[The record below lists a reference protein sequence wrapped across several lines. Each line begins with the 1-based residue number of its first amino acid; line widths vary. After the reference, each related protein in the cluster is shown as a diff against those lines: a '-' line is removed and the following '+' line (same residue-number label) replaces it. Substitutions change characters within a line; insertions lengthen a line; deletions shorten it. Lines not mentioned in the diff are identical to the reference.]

1 MLVESTESG
10 RLIGQRAV
18 FRLHF
23 VVFKNDRDRVLT
35 LSINVGRFF
44 HDDEILIAKRSG
56 RAQDRFHLFL
66 RHAFCHLIDVR
77 FGDALAGTGNSDYEQ
92 EHEQKSRYRSQD

>member
-35 LSINVGRFF
+35 LSINVGRLF
-44 HDDEILIAKRSG
+44 HDHEILIVKRSG

-66 RHAFCHLIDVR
+66 RHAICHLIDVCL
-77 FGDALAGTGNSDYEQ
+77 GDAFAGTGDA
-92 EHEQKSRYRSQD
+92 EHEQEYERESRHRLQD

>member
-23 VVFKNDRDRVLT
+23 VVFKNDRDRVFI

-44 HDDEILIAKRSG
+44 HDHEILSAKRSG
-56 RAQDRFHLFL
+56 WAQDRFYLFF
-66 RHAFCHLIDVR
+66 RHAFCYLIDVG
-77 FGDALAGTGNSDYEQ
+77 FGDAFAGTGNSDYEQ
-92 EHEQKSRYRSQD
+92 EHEHESRYRSQD

>member
-23 VVFKNDRDRVLT
+23 VVFKNYRDRVLT

-44 HDDEILIAKRSG
+44 HDHEILSAKRSG
-56 RAQDRFHLFL
+56 RTR
-66 RHAFCHLIDVR
+66 IDSTCFFDMPSV
-77 FGDALAGTGNSDYEQ
+77 T
-92 EHEQKSRYRSQD
+92 

>member
-10 RLIGQRAV
+10 RLIGQCAV

-23 VVFKNDRDRVLT
+23 VVFKNDRDRVFT

-44 HDDEILIAKRSG
+44 HDHEILSAKRSG

-66 RHAFCHLIDVR
+66 RHAICHLIDVC
-77 FGDALAGTGNSDYEQ
+77 FGDTFAGTGNAERD
-92 EHEQKSRYRSQD
+92 